1 MKTSEFGIPAKPAAL
16 DMYTQRRWEHS
27 ALRRRLLI
35 GDWQQDLEN
44 TLAQHIPSDR
54 RAAWGVSDLSS
65 NVFKS
70 SVDALSALYNDQPAV
85 GLPSGSADA
94 SSLLGSGGYLDR
106 AGLWPLMQRVQSMTL
121 GMREMLIRVD
131 VNSKGD
137 GLLFRPVTPDMVFA
151 RAPAG
156 DPMVPDVIHELRL
169 RYTKTGDPVWTADV
183 FDLRDLNNPI
193 YRIQEVD
200 AGGEL
205 GRDVTGEY
213 MAESNYSGA
222 AYPYRRA
229 DGTPV
234 IPYSMY
240 HASMTGHLFSPYD
253 LSEAVYGSLTA
264 ACLYTFAVHVL
275 RDCSHPQR
283 YVAGLQPAGAGIYD
297 TDLTARRAAIAT
309 DPASILV
316 FQIDTEIAGVGQP
329 MIGQFNAG
337 ADPVSVFSSVTQY
350 ERRVAAILGIDPS
363 DVQKMS
369 GDPRSGYA
377 IAISRSGQ
385 RDAQRKY
392 APLFRYGDLQT
403 IELAA
408 IMANRFLGQSLPESG
423 YTIEYQAI
431 PLSDTEQKAQRE
443 DLIEKLSKG
452 LLTPIDAIKDLHVN
466 MTDAEAVAYLRDIRA
481 QRAEFGF

>member
-1 MKTSEFGIPAKPAAL
+1 MKTSEFGIPAKPPAL

-35 GDWQQDLEN
+35 GDWQQDLER

-94 SSLLGSGGYLDR
+94 SSLLGSGGYLDK

-131 VNSKGD
+131 VNSKGN

-156 DPMVPDVIHELRL
+156 DPMVPDVIHEMRL
-169 RYTKTGDPVWTADV
+169 RYTKAGDPVWTADV

-222 AYPYRRA
+222 AYP
-229 DGTPV
+229 
-234 IPYSMY
+234 
-240 HASMTGHLFSPYD
+240 H
-253 LSEAVYGSLTA
+253 
-264 ACLYTFAVHVL
+264 
-275 RDCSHPQR
+275 
-283 YVAGLQPAGAGIYD
+283 
-297 TDLTARRAAIAT
+297 
-309 DPASILV
+309 
-316 FQIDTEIAGVGQP
+316 
-329 MIGQFNAG
+329 
-337 ADPVSVFSSVTQY
+337 
-350 ERRVAAILGIDPS
+350 
-363 DVQKMS
+363 
-369 GDPRSGYA
+369 RS
-377 IAISRSGQ
+377 
-385 RDAQRKY
+385 
-392 APLFRYGDLQT
+392 
-403 IELAA
+403 
-408 IMANRFLGQSLPESG
+408 
-423 YTIEYQAI
+423 
-431 PLSDTEQKAQRE
+431 
-443 DLIEKLSKG
+443 
-452 LLTPIDAIKDLHVN
+452 
-466 MTDAEAVAYLRDIRA
+466 
-481 QRAEFGF
+481 